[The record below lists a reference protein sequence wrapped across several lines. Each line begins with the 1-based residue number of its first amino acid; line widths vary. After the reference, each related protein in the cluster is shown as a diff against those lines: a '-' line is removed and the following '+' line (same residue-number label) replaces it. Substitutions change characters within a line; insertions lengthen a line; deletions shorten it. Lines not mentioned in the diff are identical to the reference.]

1 MASYRQ
7 TNKLLLSM
15 SQTRRVKTTTNGIYV
30 QQFKYANTI
39 PTVLCMSNGL
49 ICGYITSIR
58 DKEIVTSCIT

>member
-7 TNKLLLSM
+7 TSKLLLSV
-15 SQTRRVKTTTNGIYV
+15 SQPRRVKTTTNGICM
-30 QQFKYANTI
+30 QLFKYANTI

-49 ICGYITSIR
+49 IRGYITGIH